1 MALGGGQT
9 KRRKPAEGDSPDKY
23 EQLLSKSTEVCGHCN
38 KRCTAKGEVVQC
50 DLCYSWS
57 MQVVKVLKK
66 ITIDYFHKLQP
77 TLRAL
82 SIIANFTSVLFALN
96 NFKVNGSTGLHCL
109 NL

>member
-1 MALGGGQT
+1 MASGGGQT

-38 KRCTAKGEVVQC
+38 KRCTAKGEAVQC
-50 DLCYSWS
+50 DLCYSWVHAS
-57 MQVVKVLKK
+57 REGIKK

-82 SIIANFTSVLFALN
+82 SIIASFTSVLFALN
-96 NFKVNGSTGLHCL
+96 SSK
-109 NL
+109 